1 MMAGGMGGQHGIGRI
16 DYEGQ
21 DAQGARIERATIRR
35 VVRYFTPYTQLILA
49 ILASV
54 LVGAVL
60 SVLPPLVMKTIIDEV
75 LPAGDLG
82 RLLLLAAAILVVGV
96 LYGLVQ

>member
-60 SVLPPLVMKTIIDEV
+60 SVLPPLLMKVIIDEA

-82 RLLLLAAAILVVGV
+82 RLQFIVAAMLVVAV
-96 LYGLVQ
+96 VYGLI